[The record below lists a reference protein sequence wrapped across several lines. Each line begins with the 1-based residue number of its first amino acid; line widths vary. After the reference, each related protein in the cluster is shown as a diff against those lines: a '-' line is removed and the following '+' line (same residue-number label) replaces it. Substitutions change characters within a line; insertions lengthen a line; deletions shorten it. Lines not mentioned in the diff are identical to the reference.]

1 MNPEDPTKPGVYTPI
16 EKRQYSIATNSG
28 NFSLTGSY
36 ADTEHLK
43 GTAADVLAKANGF
56 SYYGETSI
64 QLGMKFGSGNLVSE
78 YKEQFYKG
86 STFKGTET
94 FSLGLNQTSKSTLF
108 SLSGTYVNNNNNRPD
123 YRGELKLTYK
133 I

>member
-1 MNPEDPTKPGVYTPI
+1 MNINEL
-16 EKRQYSIATNSG
+16 
-28 NFSLTGSY
+28 LT
-36 ADTEHLK
+36 
-43 GTAADVLAKANGF
+43 
-56 SYYGETSI
+56 
-64 QLGMKFGSGNLVSE
+64 KFGSGNLVSE

-94 FSLGLNQTSKSTLF
+94 FSLGLNQATKSTLF

-133 I
+133 F